1 MILTD
6 FTKVSVETRTT
17 REATIV
23 QYIGHVHVLA
33 KRLQLCLPP
42 CVTYDDLVGAGTIG
56 LIQAVDR
63 FQPSR
68 GLQFGTYARHR
79 IRGAMLDF
87 LRGEDPLSRTERRR
101 IRAAEATNAAT
112 GEKTVSATIS
122 LEWLC
127 RHRNSVRCAPVRD
140 ALRHLRQLVDRA
152 DLKSAPGAPYQR
164 ERIA

>member
-1 MILTD
+1 MTLTE
-6 FTKVSVETRTT
+6 FTESSIETRTA

-23 QYIGHVHVLA
+23 QYIGHVHILA

-68 GLQFGTYARHR
+68 GLKFGTYARHR

-87 LRGEDPLSRTERRR
+87 LREEGRSALPDRTASDSGGRG
-101 IRAAEATNAAT
+101 N
-112 GEKTVSATIS
+112 
-122 LEWLC
+122 
-127 RHRNSVRCAPVRD
+127 
-140 ALRHLRQLVDRA
+140 Q
-152 DLKSAPGAPYQR
+152 
-164 ERIA
+164 

>member
-6 FTKVSVETRTT
+6 YTEGSGKARTT

-33 KRLQLCLPP
+33 KRLQLRVPP

-68 GLQFGTYARHR
+68 GLKFGTYARQR

-87 LRGEDPLSRTERRR
+87 LREEDPLSRTERRR
-101 IRAAEATNAAT
+101 IRSAEAINAGM
-112 GEKTVSATIS
+112 GEKTVFATIT
-122 LEWLC
+122 LEWLSAKEL
-127 RHRNSVRCAPVRD
+127 RKVCARAECPSS
-140 ALRHLRQLVDRA
+140 QLVDRA
-152 DLKSAPGAPYQR
+152 DLRRAGMSSQR

>member
-1 MILTD
+1 MTSTD
-6 FTKVSVETRTT
+6 FTGGSGETRTP

-56 LIQAVDR
+56 LIQAVHR

-68 GLQFGTYARHR
+68 GLKFGTYAKHR

-87 LRGEDPLSRTERRR
+87 LREEDPLSRTERRR
-101 IRAAEATNAAT
+101 TRTANAAT
-112 GEKTVSATIS
+112 EGALPTTIS
-122 LEWLC
+122 LEQLPAHEPRGEYSAARC
-127 RHRNSVRCAPVRD
+127 LSTRFAHR
-140 ALRHLRQLVDRA
+140 VDLDRN
-152 DLKSAPGAPYQR
+152 
-164 ERIA
+164 

>member
-1 MILTD
+1 MTLNE
-6 FTKVSVETRTT
+6 FTGRDTETRTT

-63 FQPSR
+63 FQPAR

-79 IRGAMLDF
+79 IRAQCSTSCARKSIDARGCQSDTEGA
-87 LRGEDPLSRTERRR
+87 RCPLKKTSPARVPARSSRTR
-101 IRAAEATNAAT
+101 IFVA
-112 GEKTVSATIS
+112 VSHADPF
-122 LEWLC
+122 EC
-127 RHRNSVRCAPVRD
+127 VHSVLASG
-140 ALRHLRQLVDRA
+140 
-152 DLKSAPGAPYQR
+152 SAW
-164 ERIA
+164 